1 MRAFTTKISLLVNSL
16 VLLFLI
22 MFGIGEMRNAQAEST
37 LANISNEDRYCLQQN
52 IYFEARNQS
61 EMGMIAVAWV
71 TMNRVDSKRYPSSI
85 CNVVWQKKQF
95 SWTHDG
101 LSDKPG
107 KNSIEQRAWKRAEH
121 VMSLVLYDWAYGNKN
136 AVDEATH
143 YHADYVN
150 PYWTSSFQKVA
161 QVDNH
166 IFYRK

>member
-1 MRAFTTKISLLVNSL
+1 MRAFTKISLLLNSL

-22 MFGIGEMRNAQAEST
+22 VFGIGEMRNAQAEGI
-37 LANISNEDRYCLQQN
+37 LANISNNDRYCLQQN

-61 EMGMIAVAWV
+61 ETGMIAVAWV
-71 TMNRVDSKRYPSSI
+71 TMNRVDSKRYPGNI
-85 CNVVWQKKQF
+85 CDVVWQKKQF

-107 KNSIEQRAWKRAEH
+107 KNVIEQRAWKRAEH

-136 AVDEATH
+136 AVAEATH

-150 PYWTSSFQKVA
+150 PYWASSFQKVA